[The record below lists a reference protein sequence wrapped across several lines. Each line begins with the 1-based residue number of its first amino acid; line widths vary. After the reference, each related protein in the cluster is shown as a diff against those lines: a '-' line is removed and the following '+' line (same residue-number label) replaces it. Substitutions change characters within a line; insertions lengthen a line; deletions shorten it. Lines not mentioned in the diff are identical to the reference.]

1 MRLSRGSIA
10 TAKNRLVSD
19 EMLSQQILLQSG
31 QVKRY
36 AAGIYAKN
44 TFLVKAQ
51 ANIEK
56 VIRTTLEKYD
66 CVEVVMPLL
75 QPKALWESSGR
86 WDKYNQ
92 SGQMFYC
99 DMPNGT
105 YCMAPTAEEAM
116 LDFVQSMVK
125 SYKDLPINV
134 YQIGAKFRNELRSRG
149 GLLRSKEFT
158 MMDAYSFH
166 ESQEDLAR
174 EYNHMRNAYL
184 EIFKKLGLDVIPVKA
199 LNGDMGGNYSE
210 EFMCLSESGEDTIL
224 VNADHSLAFNSELL
238 ELENASEYLEKNY
251 GIKSDLSDFHEEH
264 CIELGHIFQLGQK
277 YSESMGATFVNAENK
292 SVPFYMGCYGIGV
305 SRTLAAICENFC
317 DNDGLR
323 WPVNIAPY
331 KVHIIFADKAK
342 ESDATDLYNYLIDN
356 GVEVTLDDRN
366 LTFGSKIKDWK
377 LFGIPYLV
385 IVGKSYSGN
394 GYFEIEERS
403 TGQKHT
409 WHHSDILK
417 NVKM

>member
-10 TAKNRLVSD
+10 TAKNRLASD

-56 VIRTTLEKYD
+56 VIRTTLERYD

-116 LDFVQSMVK
+116 LDFVQSMVR

-166 ESQEDLAR
+166 ASQEDLAR
-174 EYNHMRNAYL
+174 EYEHMRNAYL
-184 EIFKKLGLDVIPVKA
+184 DIFQQLGLNVIPVKA

-224 VNADHSLAFNSELL
+224 VNSDHTLAFNTELL

-251 GIKSDLSDFHEEH
+251 GIKADLSTFHEEH

-277 YSESMGATFVNAENK
+277 YSESMGATFANAENK
-292 SVPFYMGCYGIGV
+292 NVPFYMGCYGIGV

-317 DNDGLR
+317 DNDGLC

-331 KVHIIFADKAK
+331 KVHIVCADKDK
-342 ESDATDLYNYLIDN
+342 ESDANDLYNYFMWN
-356 GVEVTLDDRN
+356 GVEAVLDDRN
-366 LTFGSKIKDWK
+366 MTFGSKIKDWK
-377 LFGIPYLV
+377 LFGIPYVV
-385 IVGKSYSGN
+385 IVGKSYTGD
-394 GYFEIEERS
+394 GYFEVEERA
-403 TGQKHT
+403 TGEKHHL
-409 WHHSDILK
+409 HHTNILK
-417 NVKM
+417 IIQM